1 MAAALNQANE
11 VRVPGTTQEHG
22 ANIPRADG
30 RREGPNQSRATAQDR
45 RSGGTHNRRGS
56 QSRNHESRGPRVSG
70 QHRENTVPR
79 EVVASSG
86 RASHAES
93 RNHRDLRDHLNNQ
106 LRNQDLRD
114 RLNDRRG
121 RGDPNQGRGDEHNGG
136 NLNPVNHQIHE
147 LQCQIEELR
156 RREAPRNTDTDLLE
170 ETESPFTEEIRMAIM
185 PDRLNLPDSKYDGT
199 GDPADHLEN
208 YRSWMELNSATNAF
222 KYRAFNGGNNNNRGR
237 PPPAQI
243 PRFREYTPLTE
254 TVATVFN
261 QAEHRGIFNYPP
273 GIRTPANKRDNTKYC
288 RFHRDTGH
296 TTEEC
301 RVLKDEVER
310 LIQRGQLR
318 EYVRGANQ
326 QPRQPAQPVAR
337 PQPQD
342 NHDLEVRTIMGG
354 PATGETN
361 RARKNYARQSRTDP
375 FPHQVNLTG
384 HKEKIPRLSD
394 DPIIFTESEARGL
407 WHPHTDAIMVTLR
420 IAGRKVFRILVDN
433 ESSTDILFKSTFNR
447 MNLVGVKIEP
457 TASSLSG
464 FTGDSISSE
473 GILNL
478 PVELGSSPCQHIQ
491 AVDFVLFDC
500 PSPCNAIIGRP
511 TLNKIRAVTST
522 YHLLVKFPT
531 VGGIGILRGNQT
543 ESREIYEAANRSVQ
557 VQGIKSLAKSRD
569 ETPTTSIPNENGSVN
584 NSEITK
590 AAGIHGVNAI
600 HLRDGV
606 HRVNSIMIG
615 TIEVKIGEVKKFD
628 ELDPRE
634 PVAEQHGEPVEELT
648 EVPLFDDEP
657 EKTCKIGSALTGQFK
672 EDLIIFLREH
682 RDVFAWSHEDMPG
695 IDPNVIVHR
704 LNIDPNFKPI
714 KQKRR
719 TFNAER
725 YMAINTEVDKLL
737 KAGFIEEANYPDWI
751 ANVVLVKK
759 ANGNWRVCVDFT
771 DLNRACPKDSFP
783 LPRIDQLVDA
793 TAGHELLSFMDAY
806 SGYNQIRMH
815 EEDQEHTAFLT
826 NQGLYCYKVMSF
838 GLKNARATYQQLVNK
853 MFKDQIGKTMEVY
866 VDDMLVKSLKT
877 EEHIQNLKETFE
889 ILRRYKM
896 KLNPSKCAFGVSSGK
911 FLGFMVNHRGIEA
924 NPAKIQALLD
934 MEPPRKIK
942 EVQRLTGRIAALNRF
957 ISRATDRCKPFF
969 QALRKGK
976 DFIWTADCEQSFQEL
991 KSYLGKPHL
1000 LSKPHEGDSLI
1011 LYLAVSKGAVSS
1023 ALVREEDGVQWPIYY
1038 TSKSLLDA
1046 ETRYP
1051 EIQKLALALMFT
1063 YTPEMSEKITT
1074 QTQNSQ
1080 WKLYVDGSS
1089 TETSSEAGIILV
1101 SPDGVKL
1108 SCAVRFKFKA
1118 TNNQAEYE
1126 ALLSGLRLAKEVSA
1140 RHLTIYSDSQLVI
1153 SQVNSEFQ
1161 AKGEKM
1167 ASYLE
1172 KAKEAMNQFD
1182 TVTIIQVP
1190 RAENTNADALA
1201 HLATGLEERL
1211 LKTVPIEILEAP
1223 SIDKPEQVGSIVIR
1237 PCWMDPIISFLRDG
1251 TLPADKF
1258 KARRLRFRSAR
1269 YFLDKGK
1276 LYKKGF
1282 SSPRL
1287 LCLDEDRG
1295 KFTLEEVHVGV
1306 CGNHSSGR
1314 TLAHRILRQGYYWP
1328 TIQTDSLDFVRKCDK
1343 CQRFSAIPHQAPED
1357 LTTVTS
1363 PWPFAKWGI
1372 DLIGPL
1378 PTARGQLKYPVVVI
1392 DYYTK
1397 WVEAEALA
1405 KITEQNVTAFIWK
1418 NIVCRFGVPREL
1430 VSDHGT
1436 QFENEKLQSICDRL
1450 GIIKVFSSP
1459 AHPKSNGQVEAVN
1472 KTIKQTLKKKLE
1484 KSKGA

>member
-1 MAAALNQANE
+1 
-11 VRVPGTTQEHG
+11 
-22 ANIPRADG
+22 
-30 RREGPNQSRATAQDR
+30 
-45 RSGGTHNRRGS
+45 
-56 QSRNHESRGPRVSG
+56 
-70 QHRENTVPR
+70 
-79 EVVASSG
+79 
-86 RASHAES
+86 
-93 RNHRDLRDHLNNQ
+93 
-106 LRNQDLRD
+106 
-114 RLNDRRG
+114 
-121 RGDPNQGRGDEHNGG
+121 
-136 NLNPVNHQIHE
+136 
-147 LQCQIEELR
+147 
-156 RREAPRNTDTDLLE
+156 
-170 ETESPFTEEIRMAIM
+170 MAIM
-185 PDRLNLPDSKYDGT
+185 PDRLKLPDSKYDGT

-222 KYRAFNGGNNNNRGR
+222 KCRAFVITLTGVARRWFRTLRPGTISSFRQLSKSFISQFAVHKIHRKPARHLYTITQRENETTESYLTRFVKEEMNVQDRSDAAASGALMAGLRNSTVLKYLVSVGKPDTVSYPELITEIRRHIDAEKASNLDASKLSQDILLGGGKRKMDSQVSRQDDGNNGKKNKNGGQNGGNNNNRGG

-261 QAEHRGIFNYPP
+261 QAEHRGIFNYLP

-318 EYVRGANQ
+318 EFVRGANQ
-326 QPRQPAQPVAR
+326 QPPQPAQPVAR
-337 PQPQD
+337 PQQQE

-407 WHPHTDAIMVTLR
+407 WHPHTDAIVVTLR
-420 IAGRKVFRILVDN
+420 IAGQKVFRILVDN
-433 ESSTDILFKSTFNR
+433 RSSADILFKSTFNR
-447 MNLVGVKIEP
+447 MNLIGVKIEP
-457 TASSLSG
+457 TSSSLSG

-491 AVDFVLFDC
+491 AVDFVFVDC
-500 PSPCNAIIGRP
+500 PSPYNAIIGRP

-531 VGGIGILRGNQT
+531 VGGIGILRGDQT
-543 ESREIYEAANRSVQ
+543 ESRQIYEAANRSVQ
-557 VQGIKSLAKSRD
+557 VQGIKSSTKSRD
-569 ETPTTSIPNENGSVN
+569 ETPTTSIPNDNGSVN

-600 HLRDGV
+600 HLGDGV
-606 HRVNSIMIG
+606 HCVNSIMIG
-615 TIEVKIGEVKKFD
+615 TIEVKIDEVKKFD

-657 EKTCKIGSALTGQFK
+657 EKTCKIGSALTGKFK
-672 EDLIIFLREH
+672 EDLVTFLREH
-682 RDVFAWSHEDMPG
+682 RDVFAWSHEDMHG
-695 IDPNVIVHR
+695 IDPDVIVHR

-737 KAGFIEEANYPDWI
+737 KAGFIEEANYPNWI

-759 ANGNWRVCVDFT
+759 ANGNWRVCVDFM

-826 NQGLYCYKVMSF
+826 NQGLYCYKVMPF
-838 GLKNARATYQQLVNK
+838 GLKNAGATYQRLVNK

-866 VDDMLVKSLKT
+866 VDDMLFKSLKT

-991 KSYLGKPHL
+991 KSYLGKPPL

-1023 ALVREEDGVQWPIYY
+1023 ALV
-1038 TSKSLLDA
+1038 
-1046 ETRYP
+1046 
-1051 EIQKLALALMFT
+1051 
-1063 YTPEMSEKITT
+1063 
-1074 QTQNSQ
+1074 
-1080 WKLYVDGSS
+1080 
-1089 TETSSEAGIILV
+1089 
-1101 SPDGVKL
+1101 
-1108 SCAVRFKFKA
+1108 
-1118 TNNQAEYE
+1118 
-1126 ALLSGLRLAKEVSA
+1126 
-1140 RHLTIYSDSQLVI
+1140 
-1153 SQVNSEFQ
+1153 
-1161 AKGEKM
+1161 
-1167 ASYLE
+1167 
-1172 KAKEAMNQFD
+1172 
-1182 TVTIIQVP
+1182 
-1190 RAENTNADALA
+1190 
-1201 HLATGLEERL
+1201 
-1211 LKTVPIEILEAP
+1211 
-1223 SIDKPEQVGSIVIR
+1223 
-1237 PCWMDPIISFLRDG
+1237 
-1251 TLPADKF
+1251 
-1258 KARRLRFRSAR
+1258 
-1269 YFLDKGK
+1269 
-1276 LYKKGF
+1276 
-1282 SSPRL
+1282 
-1287 LCLDEDRG
+1287 
-1295 KFTLEEVHVGV
+1295 
-1306 CGNHSSGR
+1306 
-1314 TLAHRILRQGYYWP
+1314 
-1328 TIQTDSLDFVRKCDK
+1328 
-1343 CQRFSAIPHQAPED
+1343 
-1357 LTTVTS
+1357 
-1363 PWPFAKWGI
+1363 
-1372 DLIGPL
+1372 
-1378 PTARGQLKYPVVVI
+1378 
-1392 DYYTK
+1392 
-1397 WVEAEALA
+1397 
-1405 KITEQNVTAFIWK
+1405 
-1418 NIVCRFGVPREL
+1418 
-1430 VSDHGT
+1430 
-1436 QFENEKLQSICDRL
+1436 
-1450 GIIKVFSSP
+1450 
-1459 AHPKSNGQVEAVN
+1459 
-1472 KTIKQTLKKKLE
+1472 
-1484 KSKGA
+1484 